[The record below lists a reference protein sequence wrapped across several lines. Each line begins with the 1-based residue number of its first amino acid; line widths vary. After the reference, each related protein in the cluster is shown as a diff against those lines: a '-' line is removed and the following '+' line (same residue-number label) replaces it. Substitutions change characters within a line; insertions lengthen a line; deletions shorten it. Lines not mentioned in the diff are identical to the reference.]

1 MFSSTAQQEFK
12 KTLKEFAAC
21 KEAEYSHAFTAG
33 YFESMCVDMFG
44 QLTKKQQKI
53 FQASMQRSVQQALQ
67 HLNAALA
74 NTIKES
80 A

>member
-1 MFSSTAQQEFK
+1 MFSSTAQQEFR

-21 KEAEYSHAFTAG
+21 KEAEYSHAYTAG

-53 FQASMQRSVQQALQ
+53 FQDSMQRVVTKVVA
-67 HLNAALA
+67 
-74 NTIKES
+74 
-80 A
+80 